1 MAAKRNPQNILW
13 KDPTTYT
20 DGSAFGASDFKA
32 YELGASTSAS
42 TPPTSALLSLPVTL
56 GVGKSPI
63 PDAVKDIRG
72 VQFLH
77 LRTLDNYGQFS
88 EWSSPGVE
96 VQFTGRPL
104 APSSVDCS

>member
-1 MAAKRNPQNILW
+1 MALKKNPQNILW

-20 DGSAFGASDFKA
+20 DGSTFTLADFKA
-32 YELGASTSAS
+32 YELGASASAS
-42 TPPTSALLSLPVTL
+42 TPPTSALLSLPVSL

-63 PDAVKDIRG
+63 PDTVKDIRG
-72 VQFLH
+72 VQYLY
-77 LRTLDNYGQFS
+77 LRTLDNYGQTS
-88 EWSSPGVE
+88 VWSSPGVE